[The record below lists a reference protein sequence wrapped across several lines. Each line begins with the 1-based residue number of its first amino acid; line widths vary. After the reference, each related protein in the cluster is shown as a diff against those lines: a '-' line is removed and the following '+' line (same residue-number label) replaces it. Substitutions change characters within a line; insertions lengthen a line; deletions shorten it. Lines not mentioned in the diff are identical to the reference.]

1 MFTHIKVGCKAVNI
15 TRTINF
21 DDFSTTFQVS
31 VISLTNKNHYLNI
44 TPSNIVVLYQNKNSQ
59 LQKVKFHGSQ
69 DSLRSILVSLEKKA
83 NQDLANQSIH
93 SGHGTPG
100 SVNSSRLSS
109 MGQNSSASTPVL
121 FNAVLNEAM
130 GNLRTQGQGHGHFTP
145 RAPGVRD
152 VAVTPL
158 NPGVRDVRFTPSGV
172 RTPNPNVRQ
181 NLYPQSTCQT
191 SSGVRVPNPQT
202 PSTSFR
208 TSSNTNNVRHTVTP
222 GQRTT
227 PNMTLQNGPGL
238 SASYKFKTN
247 SSAGVQ
253 ITPVP
258 NVSIPNKSNQN
269 SSSIRNTSVANS
281 NNTSI
286 VTTAHQRITQLS
298 NRSIST
304 SSASGDNR
312 TENMSVGIAEV
323 GSTNKAVVTNVNCSA
338 SNLGNKVVTPKP
350 VTNVNNDKTS
360 PELISNKR
368 KWSFKS
374 PTTSPNLGATAPQ
387 GVGGLKNNSAFR
399 NTGLGLNNVTEINKG
414 AIVTESMGARLNNS
428 AVSTPNIGQSN
439 NSFKR
444 LNFGQQLNSN
454 LPNDAN
460 SKAPG
465 SINDINQRQQSGAN
479 IRLAVH
485 PSEQFSGDK
494 NSGDFNNNGNTISDV
509 PTSNVSKSK
518 WSFKSKTV
526 TSPTIQQKSSHPPL
540 IGQNGSHGT
549 STSNQKVED
558 LWQDGKLFVG
568 K

>member
-1 MFTHIKVGCKAVNI
+1 MTFV
-15 TRTINF
+15 
-21 DDFSTTFQVS
+21 FQVS

-109 MGQNSSASTPVL
+109 TGRNSSESTPVL

-130 GNLRTQGQGHGHFTP
+130 GNLRNQGQGPGHFTP

-158 NPGVRDVRFTPSGV
+158 NPGVREVRFTPSGV
-172 RTPNPNVRQ
+172 RTPNPNMRQ

-208 TSSNTNNVRHTVTP
+208 ASSNTNNVRHTVTP

-238 SASYKFKTN
+238 SASYRFKTN

-258 NVSIPNKSNQN
+258 NVSLPNKSNQN
-269 SSSIRNTSVANS
+269 SSSIKNTPVAKS

-298 NRSIST
+298 NRSIQM
-304 SSASGDNR
+304 
-312 TENMSVGIAEV
+312 ENMSVGIAEV

-338 SNLGNKVVTPKP
+338 SNLGNEVVTPKP
-350 VTNVNNDKTS
+350 VANVNNDKTS
-360 PELISNKR
+360 PELSSNKR

-374 PTTSPNLGATAPQ
+374 PTTSPNLGATAPHS
-387 GVGGLKNNSAFR
+387 VGGLNNNSAFR
-399 NTGLGLNNVTEINKG
+399 NTGVGLNNKTEINKHG
-414 AIVTESMGARLNNS
+414 IATESMDARLNNS
-428 AVSTPNIGQSN
+428 AVTTTNIGQSN

-444 LNFGQQLNSN
+444 LNLGQQLNSD
-454 LPNDAN
+454 LPNYAN
-460 SKAPG
+460 SKAPS

-479 IRLAVH
+479 IGLAVH
-485 PSEQFSGDK
+485 PSEHFSGDK
-494 NSGDFNNNGNTISDV
+494 DSGDFNNNGNTIRDV
-509 PTSNVSKSK
+509 PTSNFSKSK

-526 TSPTIQQKSSHPPL
+526 TSPTIQQKSSPLPL